1 MSGSVTK
8 RFNSE
13 QAAKEW
19 LRNHSYCYLSGNFMT
34 GEKWK
39 LYDYENL
46 IGYLNQTWN
55 GSKFT
60 WELKIVSEN
69 G

>member
-19 LRNHSYCYLSGNFMT
+19 LRNHSYRYLS
-34 GEKWK
+34 
-39 LYDYENL
+39 
-46 IGYLNQTWN
+46 QTWN

>member
-19 LRNHSYCYLSGNFMT
+19 LRNHSYRYLSGNFMT
-34 GEKWK
+34 GEQWK
-39 LYDYENL
+39 LSENL
-46 IGYLNQTWN
+46 IGYLSQTWN